1 MVLDWL
7 KRIFK
12 KEKFSG
18 MKYLIVGLGNIG
30 EEYANTRHNIGF
42 DVVDDF
48 VNTHNENFKT
58 AHWAYIAQVTLPEK
72 KIYIIKPTTYMN
84 LSGKAVKHW
93 MQYYDVPKENVLVVV
108 DDLAI
113 DFGTQRLRISG
124 SAGGHNGLKSID
136 ESLGDNIYARLRV
149 GIGDNFK
156 KGKQVNYVLG
166 KWTKK
171 ENETLPDIIDTAR
184 KTVEAFINEGINI
197 AMNKFNTKKA

>member
-1 MVLDWL
+1 
-7 KRIFK
+7 
-12 KEKFSG
+12 
-18 MKYLIVGLGNIG
+18 
-30 EEYANTRHNIGF
+30 
-42 DVVDDF
+42 
-48 VNTHNENFKT
+48 
-58 AHWAYIAQVTLPEK
+58 
-72 KIYIIKPTTYMN
+72 MN

-197 AMNKFNTKKA
+197 AMNKYNTKKA

>member
-1 MVLDWL
+1 MMFDWL

-48 VNTHNENFKT
+48 VNTHHVNFKT

-197 AMNKFNTKKA
+197 AMNKYNTKKA

>member
-1 MVLDWL
+1 MFDWL

-48 VNTHNENFKT
+48 VNTHHENFKT

-197 AMNKFNTKKA
+197 AMNKYNTKKA

>member
-1 MVLDWL
+1 MMFDWL

-18 MKYLIVGLGNIG
+18 MKYLIVGLGNMG

-48 VNTHNENFKT
+48 VNAHNENFKT
-58 AHWAYIAQVTLPEK
+58 AHWAYIAQITLPEK

-84 LSGKAVKHW
+84 LSGKAVRHW

-171 ENETLPDIIDTAR
+171 ENETLPDIIETAR
-184 KTVEAFINEGINI
+184 KTVEAFINEGINN
-197 AMNKFNTKKA
+197 AMNKYNTKKV

>member
-1 MVLDWL
+1 MILDWL
-7 KRIFK
+7 KHIFK

-42 DVVDDF
+42 NIVDAF
-48 VNTHNENFKT
+48 VETHNEKFKLV
-58 AHWAYIAQVTLPEK
+58 HWAQMAQVTLPEK
-72 KIYIIKPTTYMN
+72 KLYIIKPTTYMN
-84 LSGKAVKHW
+84 LSGKAVRHW
-93 MQYYDVPKENVLVVV
+93 MQYYDIPKENILVVV

-156 KGKQVNYVLG
+156 KGKQVNFVLG
-166 KWTKK
+166 KWTNK

-184 KTVEAFINEGINI
+184 KTIDAFVNEGINI
-197 AMNKFNTKKA
+197 AMNKYNSKK